1 MKYNKSPIS
10 LREGKM
16 FIDGVEVM
24 DGIKAN
30 IKFTPDVWTGKQLGE
45 QTPSS
50 RYLGYAIT
58 GSITRRRSTTTYPSA
73 IRRLVT
79 WEINPQLKPVFSCS
93 SRREIGP

>member
-30 IKFTPDVWTGKQLGE
+30 IKFTPDVWTGRQLGE
-45 QTPSS
+45 QTPSGE
-50 RYLGYAIT
+50 LEG
-58 GSITRRRSTTTYPSA
+58 
-73 IRRLVT
+73 
-79 WEINPQLKPVFSCS
+79 
-93 SRREIGP
+93 